1 MDGSADAAQV
11 RLAVVEVLDRDGHA
25 RQVVSVWRWPVTIG
39 RAIECDVVLD
49 DPFVAAHHATL
60 EESDGVVGL
69 HVGDN
74 INGAQVAHRHLKGG
88 SRANISAGD
97 VVQLGATRLRV
108 RRAADPIAPERELL
122 REPGPGRIPLAVLVV
137 ALSAWNAAERWLAT
151 DPGGRTIDY
160 LPVLIGPLLALAVW
174 SGGWSLGSRLF
185 RHRFDYRR
193 HARIAAS
200 YWLLSAATAVALPLL
215 AYATGWVFPSRIAGI
230 AAAGVLWAMVL
241 AHLTLILPT
250 RRRVLALGMGA
261 LFVAG
266 IALFLTRN
274 YQVTG
279 RVFGELYVSTLAP
292 PALRVASP
300 VATARF
306 IDEARRLKAGLDR
319 HVKDDDTAD
328 PSGADDGGE

>member
-11 RLAVVEVLDRDGHA
+11 KLAVVEVLDRDGHA
-25 RQVVSVWRWPVTIG
+25 RQVVSVWRWPVSIG
-39 RAIECDVVLD
+39 RAVECDVVLD

-69 HVGDN
+69 HVGDSV
-74 INGAQVAHRHLKGG
+74 NGGA
-88 SRANISAGD
+88 RANLSAGD

-108 RRAADPIAPERELL
+108 RRATDSIAPERELL

-200 YWLLSAATAVALPLL
+200 YWLTSAATAVALPLL

-250 RRRVLALGMGA
+250 RRSVLALGMGT

-266 IALFLTRN
+266 VVLFLTRN

-279 RVFGELYVSTLAP
+279 RLFGELYVATLAP

-319 HVKDDDTAD
+319 HVKDDDAPD
-328 PSGADDGGE
+328 SEDGED